1 VRKMFSPSLKIF
13 HSAASREALM
23 LPDQANL
30 GSGILELGSSPQRGE
45 LADSHMQPIVRRG
58 FTLIELLVV
67 IAIIAILAALLLPA
81 LGKAKAQAQ
90 KTLCVSNHRQ
100 LALTWTLYQDDHD
113 GGLPSNVRG
122 APPPGRGLNWV
133 ESTVHG
139 ATPGFIDTNALIDL
153 KRAGFAPYLRTHAVY
168 KCPAEGTV
176 YRPGNRRVP
185 KLRSYSMNDYLN
197 GGAEQFAPIP
207 PVTFYK
213 RASQFGKPA
222 ELFVFIDVDPWSI
235 CYTPFE
241 IPVVNTQAYFTAPG
255 SFHDKRSGV
264 LSFADGHAESH
275 RWKKPV
281 VRTTTTAANPHPVNS
296 ERQDVSYIRSRSHHL
311 AQP

>member
-1 VRKMFSPSLKIF
+1 MRSNM
-13 HSAASREALM
+13 
-23 LPDQANL
+23 
-30 GSGILELGSSPQRGE
+30 
-45 LADSHMQPIVRRG
+45 RRG

-81 LGKAKAQAQ
+81 LARAKGQALKAQ
-90 KTLCVSNHRQ
+90 CISNHRQ
-100 LALTWTLYQDDHD
+100 LLLTWTLYQDDNA

-133 ESTVHG
+133 FSTVHG
-139 ATPGFIDTNALIDL
+139 PTEGFINPLSFTDP
-153 KRAGFAPYLRTHAVY
+153 KRASFAKYLTSLGVY
-168 KCPAEGTV
+168 KCPAEKTIYTV
-176 YRPGNRRVP
+176 GKRRAP

-197 GGAEQFAPIP
+197 GGGEQFAPVP

-213 RASQFGKPA
+213 RNSEFVRPS
-222 ELFVFIDVDPWSI
+222 ELFVFIDVEPLSI

-241 IPVVNTQAYFTAPG
+241 IPVRNNQTYFTAPG
-255 SFHDKRSGV
+255 ALHDRKSGV

-281 VRTTTTAANPHPVNS
+281 LRNTTSSLTSNPHPVTS
-296 ERQDVSYIRSRSHHL
+296 ETNDVSYIRARSHHL
-311 AQP
+311 ATP